1 MRWDTGTRP
10 PSRWRVGRETTDH
23 VGMVERLLPACRIP
37 ALRAQDLE
45 PHWWGGHTT
54 AGGSAPRLTSVQ
66 IGSGDPEATGGP
78 RVRVSTG
85 EVEPG
90 DVDLVPVGSCQMDVD
105 GEALPMQV
113 LREAD
118 RADEGREPEEPGEPG
133 KPGEWPRFACGRWR
147 GYEVQVQA
155 TGVPLEGLRLTAAG
169 DLAQYLP
176 DVDR

>member
-1 MRWDTGTRP
+1 VRWDTGTEP
-10 PSRWRVGRETTDH
+10 PSRWRVGSGPTDH

-54 AGGSAPRLTSVQ
+54 AGDEQARLTSVQ
-66 IGSGDPEATGGP
+66 IGSGDPEAAGGP

-85 EVEPG
+85 EAEPG
-90 DVDLVPVGSCQMDVD
+90 DTGLVPVGSCEMEVD

-113 LREAD
+113 LRDDE
-118 RADEGREPEEPGEPG
+118 RADGGEP
-133 KPGEWPRFACGRWR
+133 EWPRFARGRWR

-155 TGVPLEGLRLTAAG
+155 TGVPLEGLRLTGAG
-169 DLAQYLP
+169 DLTQYLHALQG
-176 DVDR
+176 